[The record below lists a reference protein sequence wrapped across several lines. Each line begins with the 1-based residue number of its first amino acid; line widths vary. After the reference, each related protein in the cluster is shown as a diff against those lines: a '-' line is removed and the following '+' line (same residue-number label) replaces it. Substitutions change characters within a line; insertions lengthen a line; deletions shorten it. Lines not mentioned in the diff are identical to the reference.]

1 MNRQREERNKWT
13 KECGRKKISKRGR
26 RRVEV
31 RKERTNGEKKVP
43 NKGREEGTEGRKKS
57 VIDELQQRNKQTNE

>member
-1 MNRQREERNKWT
+1 
-13 KECGRKKISKRGR
+13 
-26 RRVEV
+26 VEV
-31 RKERTNGEKKVP
+31 RKARTNGEKKVP